1 MMPGSLLD
9 TAIKPDCLSFNSR
22 MTANGRVARDGE
34 DLAVC
39 SNGGEWLTA
48 WHAPDSVPHGTPHGA
63 NGSVSLVTIKSC

>member
-1 MMPGSLLD
+1 M
-9 TAIKPDCLSFNSR
+9 KPDGHLYVLKAGHVIDILR
-22 MTANGRVARDGE
+22 TKYPARDGE